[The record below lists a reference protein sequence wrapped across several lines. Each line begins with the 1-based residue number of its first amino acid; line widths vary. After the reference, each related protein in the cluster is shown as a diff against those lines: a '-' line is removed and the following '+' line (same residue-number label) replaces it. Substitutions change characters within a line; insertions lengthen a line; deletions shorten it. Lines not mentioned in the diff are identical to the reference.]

1 MLGDAMSGFGLSCVQ
16 FRALD
21 GQAGKAGLA
30 FLVGAD
36 ESAP

>member
-1 MLGDAMSGFGLSCVQ
+1 MRGFDLRCVQ
-16 FRALD
+16 VGALD
-21 GQAGKAGLA
+21 GHAGKAGMT

>member
-1 MLGDAMSGFGLSCVQ
+1 MRGFGLLCVQ
-16 FRALD
+16 VCALD
-21 GQAGKAGLA
+21 GHAGKAGLA

>member
-1 MLGDAMSGFGLSCVQ
+1 MRGFGLPCVQ
-16 FRALD
+16 VRALD
-21 GQAGKAGLA
+21 GHAGKAGMA